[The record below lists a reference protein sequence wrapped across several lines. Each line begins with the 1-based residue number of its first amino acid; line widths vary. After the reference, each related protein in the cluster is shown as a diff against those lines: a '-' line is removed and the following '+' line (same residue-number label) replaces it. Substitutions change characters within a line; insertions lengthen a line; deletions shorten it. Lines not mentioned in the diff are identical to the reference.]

1 MLWGLVSEPYVLNED
16 NLLLV
21 NSTITHHSETPE
33 MDEEKSLTPENLV
46 VLTWLRLIHNDLPSL
61 VKPYGS
67 EFRSRS
73 HASSHSCKKYV
84 PQPMRRFCVL
94 WHPNWGRPLQTF
106 LTTHPNSPQ
115 QQAGRNDYNF
125 LSGGQQISSGVDMAE
140 AFNKYFYSTFT
151 HAPEVP
157 LDAYP
162 TIGCPTWQ
170 RSAVRRRGL

>member
-1 MLWGLVSEPYVLNED
+1 MPYVLNED
-16 NLLLV
+16 NLLVV
-21 NSTITHHSETPE
+21 NITITHHSETPG
-33 MDEEKSLTPENLV
+33 MDEQISLTPEKLV

-73 HASSHSCKKYV
+73 SHSCKKYV
-84 PQPMRRFCVL
+84 PQPMRRSCIL
-94 WHPNWGRPLQTF
+94 RHPNSGCPLQTF

-115 QQAGRNDYNF
+115 QQAGRNYYNF

-140 AFNKYFYSTFT
+140 AFNKYFHSTFT
-151 HAPEVP
+151 HVPEVP

-162 TIGCPTWQ
+162 TIGCPSST
-170 RSAVRRRGL
+170 A